1 MMKKTIMLSVLLATT
16 QLAYSDI
23 LNDRNPEGFKEFRFD
38 LIEMQDIANPTK
50 LGHRSF
56 YNAPSEGPD
65 AEWFD
70 AVKQGNL
77 NKIKAMVGDGQNLE
91 AKDEASFGQTA
102 LGWAAFIGY
111 EDIVDYLIDQGADL
125 MATDRADAPNV
136 LKSATLGK
144 NINVFKKLH
153 NLLKDKVDI
162 NNQSSDK
169 EGETLLIVAASNGR
183 NEIVEYLLEQGADT
197 KPVTTIKDTQHP
209 AYDQDALTFACRNGH
224 TDTAKILVKYGA
236 INHRTGIAA
245 CDYLTIKK

>member
-1 MMKKTIMLSVLLATT
+1 MLKKTLVLTALLATM
-16 QLAYSDI
+16 QFSNAEV
-23 LNDRNPEGFKEFRFD
+23 LNDKNPEGFKQFRFD
-38 LIEMQDIANPTK
+38 LIEMQDISNPTK
-50 LGHRSF
+50 LGHRDF
-56 YNAPSEGPD
+56 YLSPSEGPD

-70 AVKQGNL
+70 AVKQGNTA
-77 NKIKAMVGDGQNLE
+77 KVKDMVKNGQNIE

-111 EDIVDYLIDQGADL
+111 EDIVDFLIEQNADL
-125 MATDRADAPNV
+125 FATDRADAPNA

-153 NLLKDKVDI
+153 EKLKDKVDI

-183 NEIVEYLLEQGADT
+183 NEIVEYLLQQGADT
-197 KPVTTIKDTQHP
+197 KPVTTIQDQNHP

-224 TDTAKILVKYGA
+224 TDTAKILVQQGA
-236 INHRTGIAA
+236 TNHRTGQPA
-245 CDYLTIKK
+245 CDYKAK